1 MAAQS
6 APAKKAANNQS
17 AEVRSSHFSP
27 PSSFE
32 QAAKKSRILLERR
45 IRDQARRSFIIAG
58 AMGIVFEAVLA
69 LVDSHAR
76 LALAGSL
83 LAVHALGGAVALA
96 ALLMVRLAAF
106 ERRWQGL
113 ALGLL
118 LALMAVATVGQIS
131 LDEFAGFDL
140 TLLMCVMGG
149 SVLFPWSGR
158 WQAAV
163 NVAAILCLSVADSIV
178 HRPFEQ
184 RAYLWIALLGAA
196 GLSQLNTVYA
206 WRYWWGA
213 FGKLKGLGKSGWGGA
228 SPKADLWL
236 LSHSLEGLVST
247 LNEQGVICSLSPWAV
262 STLGYAPEEL
272 IGVKVHDLIHPDD
285 LERARQAFIH
295 ALRTPGDAAFTEFRF
310 RHKNGSW
317 RELES
322 ALQTTRDVL
331 WNKMLLVFARDI
343 TERRQAERRLAESEA
358 RFREIFE
365 TSLDAILIVRLCDQ
379 RILDA
384 NPAFA
389 ALSGFAREQTRG
401 WTPLQLNLWADLE
414 QREAFYADLET
425 KGFSHNRQ
433 FLLCSKSARRAPVL
447 CSAVKAQWEGEPCVI
462 AILHD
467 ITHIKRVEA
476 ELRSSEAKF
485 KQVFDSSLDAIVIT
499 NFEDG
504 KFIEVNDEFLRETG
518 LTREQA
524 LGKTAGELQLWLDP
538 QERAPFVEKL
548 HAEGRVR
555 NFEAAFRTKDDGVAQ
570 HLLNATVVEAGG
582 ERRVILV
589 SRDISQLKRAEHE
602 LIETRERA
610 LAASKAKSE
619 FLSSMSHEIRT
630 PLNAIL
636 GTTELLAESPLSAE
650 QRRHLSVLRANGG
663 ALLDLINDVLDL
675 AKIES
680 RSLSLEQINFD
691 LEEAAETVMRA
702 LALRAH
708 EKNLELVAHVVA
720 GTPVRLRGDPS
731 RLRQVLT
738 NLIGN
743 AIKFTEHGEVVL
755 SVARDPLSGAAG
767 MLRFA
772 VSDTGIGIPQDKLDD
787 IFRTFT
793 QADSS
798 TTRKYGGSGLEL
810 AISRHL
816 VKAMG
821 GHIWVRSELGKGSVF
836 YFTANFEL
844 QPASAPAG
852 PSVEPALSGAAN
864 VLLAGSSSS
873 CALAV
878 SETLSALGVK
888 VHTVQDSAQAL
899 AELSNGVRQGQPYL
913 FALLDAQQM
922 GRAAFDLARQIK
934 RHLGAGQR
942 VALMLASHNLAAEL
956 PEAREL
962 GLDVCLVKPIS
973 PTELSQAV
981 RAALAG
987 TEPAATPACKPA
999 PSSWNGADPLRIL
1012 VAEDSSDNRLVI
1024 ETFLKD
1030 LPHQVDVAEDGD
1042 AALKRFMAA
1051 DYDLVLMDMQMPVMD
1066 GYTAT
1071 RMIRKWERDHN
1082 RRPCRILALTAYAL
1096 RNEMEKSLAAGC
1108 DGHLTKPIS
1117 KATLREAVN
1126 ESAAQLSGAGSRRA
1140 PGTAAPRVF
1149 ARGGV

>member
-1 MAAQS
+1 MAARS

-17 AEVRSSHFSP
+17 AEVRSSRFSP
-27 PSSFE
+27 PLSFE
-32 QAAKKSRILLERR
+32 QAAKKSPILLEQR
-45 IRDQARRSFIIAG
+45 IRDR
-58 AMGIVFEAVLA
+58 
-69 LVDSHAR
+69 
-76 LALAGSL
+76 
-83 LAVHALGGAVALA
+83 
-96 ALLMVRLAAF
+96 
-106 ERRWQGL
+106 
-113 ALGLL
+113 
-118 LALMAVATVGQIS
+118 
-131 LDEFAGFDL
+131 
-140 TLLMCVMGG
+140 
-149 SVLFPWSGR
+149 
-158 WQAAV
+158 
-163 NVAAILCLSVADSIV
+163 
-178 HRPFEQ
+178 
-184 RAYLWIALLGAA
+184 
-196 GLSQLNTVYA
+196 A
-206 WRYWWGA
+206 WRYWWGT

-228 SPKADLWL
+228 SPKAGLWL
-236 LSHSLEGLVST
+236 LSNSLEGLVST
-247 LNEQGVICSLSPWAV
+247 LNEQGAICSLSPWAV

-285 LERARQAFIH
+285 LERARQAFSH

-322 ALQTTRDVL
+322 AFQTTHGVL
-331 WNKMLLVFARDI
+331 RNKMLLVFARDI

-384 NPAFA
+384 NLAFA

-433 FLLCSKSARRAPVL
+433 FLLCSKSGRRAPLL

-485 KQVFDSSLDAIVIT
+485 RQVFDSSLDAIAIT

-538 QERAPFVEKL
+538 QERAAFAQTL
-548 HAEGRVR
+548 RAEGRAR
-555 NFEAAFRTKDDGVAQ
+555 NFEAALFRTKDGGVAQ
-570 HLLNATVVEAGG
+570 HLLNATVVEVGG

-691 LEEAAETVMRA
+691 LEEAAQTVMRA
-702 LALRAH
+702 LALRAR
-708 EKNLELVAHVVA
+708 EKKLELAAHVVA

-755 SVARDPLSGAAG
+755 SVARGPLSGGAG

-787 IFRTFT
+787 IFRAFT

-798 TTRKYGGSGLEL
+798 TARKYGGSGLGL

-821 GHIWVRSELGKGSVF
+821 GDIWVRSELGKGSVF

-844 QPASAPAG
+844 QPAA
-852 PSVEPALSGAAN
+852 
-864 VLLAGSSSS
+864 
-873 CALAV
+873 
-878 SETLSALGVK
+878 
-888 VHTVQDSAQAL
+888 AQADST
-899 AELSNGVRQGQPYL
+899 A
-913 FALLDAQQM
+913 
-922 GRAAFDLARQIK
+922 
-934 RHLGAGQR
+934 
-942 VALMLASHNLAAEL
+942 
-956 PEAREL
+956 
-962 GLDVCLVKPIS
+962 
-973 PTELSQAV
+973 
-981 RAALAG
+981 
-987 TEPAATPACKPA
+987 EPAATPACKPT
-999 PSSWNGADPLRIL
+999 PSSWNGAGPLRIL

-1117 KATLREAVN
+1117 KAALREAVN
-1126 ESAAQLSGAGSRRA
+1126 ESAAQLSGAGSRCA
-1140 PGTAAPRVF
+1140 PGTAAPHVF